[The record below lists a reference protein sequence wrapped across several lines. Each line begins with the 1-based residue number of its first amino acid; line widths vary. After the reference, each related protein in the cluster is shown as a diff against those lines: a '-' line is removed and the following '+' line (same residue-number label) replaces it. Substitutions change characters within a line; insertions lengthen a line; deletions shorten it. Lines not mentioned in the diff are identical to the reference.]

1 MNDFDI
7 IKKELVFL
15 CLHIRQTVVGLDPK
29 CRLRS
34 TVSVLIAGSSAASQ
48 YLSGFLPVLKE
59 CRCLA
64 PLHLGASAFKSALSP
79 LKLYGHSRANK
90 SRTTAIYFLRCFRHR
105 KKAAGVRLKMEPG

>member
-64 PLHLGASAFKSALSP
+64 PPAS
-79 LKLYGHSRANK
+79 R
-90 SRTTAIYFLRCFRHR
+90 RICF
-105 KKAAGVRLKMEPG
+105 